1 MSNILRHWSKPVLS
15 CVNTQLLQLHN
26 VRNFGIF
33 HATKFTIVP
42 QAFENSRASTTTLS
56 SSLLRP
62 DLSSLPAFNIQ
73 SAGIKHVALPKKRC
87 RHCYFQVKDEQ
98 RFVMCTANPRHYM
111 AQKMPNKK
119 WGDVVFTH
127 ATTGSSS
134 RGRGNG
140 SRHMKT
146 QSSFRLDY

>member
-26 VRNFGIF
+26 VRSFGIF
-33 HATKFTIVP
+33 HPSISTIIP
-42 QAFENSRASTTTLS
+42 QAMDSWKAPTTTQSLT
-56 SSLLRP
+56 LLRP
-62 DLSSLPAFNIQ
+62 NLSSVPAFNVQ
-73 SAGIKHVALPKKRC
+73 SAGIKHVATPKKRC
-87 RHCYFQVKDEQ
+87 RHCYFVVKDEQ
-98 RFVMCTANPRHYM
+98 RFVMCTAHPRHYM

-134 RGRGNG
+134 RGRGHG
-140 SRHMKT
+140 TREMKT
-146 QSSFRLDY
+146 QLSFRLDY

>member
-26 VRNFGIF
+26 VRNFGSFYF
-33 HATKFTIVP
+33 HRSLSIQQP
-42 QAFENSRASTTTLS
+42 FESSRASTITQS

-62 DLSSLPAFNIQ
+62 DLTCIPALNIL
-73 SAGIKHVALPKKRC
+73 SAGIKHVATPKKRC
-87 RHCYFQVKDEQ
+87 RHCYFVVKDEQ
-98 RFVMCTANPRHYM
+98 RFVMCHANPRHYM

-127 ATTGSSS
+127 ATTGVNSK
-134 RGRGNG
+134 GRGNG
-140 SRHMKT
+140 TREMKT
-146 QSSFRLDY
+146 QLSFRLDY

>member
-15 CVNTQLLQLHN
+15 CVNAHLVQLHN
-26 VRNFGIF
+26 VRNFCLLRPSISS
-33 HATKFTIVP
+33 IIP
-42 QAFENSRASTTTLS
+42 TTTQSPTLLRPTLS
-56 SSLLRP
+56 SVL
-62 DLSSLPAFNIQ
+62 AFNVQ
-73 SAGIKHVALPKKRC
+73 SAGIKHVAVPKKRC
-87 RHCYFQVKDEQ
+87 RHCYFVVKDEQ

-134 RGRGNG
+134 RGRGHG
-140 SRHMKT
+140 SREMKT
-146 QSSFRLDY
+146 QLSFRLDY

>member
-33 HATKFTIVP
+33 HSPRFTITP
-42 QAFENSRASTTTLS
+42 QAFESSRTSTATQASP
-56 SSLLRP
+56 LLRP
-62 DLSSLPAFNIQ
+62 DLSCIPASSIQ
-73 SAGIKHVALPKKRC
+73 SAGIKHVAMPKKRC

-98 RFVMCTANPRHYM
+98 RFVMCTVNPRHYM

-119 WGDVVFTH
+119 WGNVVFTH

-134 RGRGNG
+134 KGRGNG
-140 SRHMKT
+140 SREMKT
-146 QSSFRLDY
+146 QLSFRLDY